1 MTTRS
6 GEFRFRGNRISYD
19 VHGTGERSLVLVHGL
34 LMNRRMYDVLAPE
47 IASRGFQVVA
57 VDLVG
62 HGRSA
67 RPADVRAHSMT
78 IYADLV
84 AELIEHLG
92 LDRPVVGGTSLGAN
106 VTLELAY
113 RHPESARGLVIEMP
127 VLEHALTAV
136 GLIFLPVMLGLQL
149 GAPALRVVAA
159 LARRVPRSNYL
170 VDIGLDWIRQ
180 DPEPSLA
187 VLRGLMFGEIG
198 PTRTQRRAIQH
209 PALIIGHHNDP
220 LHPFSDSGMV
230 VNEMP
235 GARLVEATSI
245 LEWRLNPG
253 RLNDELARFLDE
265 VYAGEPAAGAAP
277 ERRSSSAA

>member
-1 MTTRS
+1 MGS
-6 GEFRFRGNRISYD
+6 FRFRGQRIHFD
-19 VHGTGERSLVLVHGL
+19 ERGEGERAIVLIHGL
-34 LMNRRMYDVLAPE
+34 LMNGRMYDGLAPE
-47 IASRGFQVVA
+47 IASRGFRVIT
-57 VDLVG
+57 VDLLG

-67 RPADVRAHSMT
+67 RPDDVRAHSMT

-84 AELIEHLG
+84 ADLVEGLG

-106 VTLELAY
+106 VTLELAH
-113 RHPESARGLVIEMP
+113 RHPGSARALVIEMP

-170 VDIGLDWIRQ
+170 VDIGIDWIRQ

-198 PTRTQRRAIQH
+198 PTRTQRREINH
-209 PALIIGHHNDP
+209 PALVIGHHNDP
-220 LHPFSDSGMV
+220 LHPFSDSGMLV
-230 VNEMP
+230 DEMS

-245 LEWRLNPG
+245 LEWRLSPG
-253 RLNDELARFLDE
+253 RLNDELARFAAE
-265 VYAGEPAAGAAP
+265 AYAEPGAGTAR
-277 ERRSSSAA
+277 RRSSTAA

>member
-1 MTTRS
+1 MGT
-6 GEFRFRGNRISYD
+6 FRFRGHRIHYD
-19 VHGTGERSLVLVHGL
+19 DRGDGDRALVLIHGL
-34 LMNRRMYDVLAPE
+34 LMNGRMYDDLVPE
-47 IASRGFQVVA
+47 MVSRGFRVVT
-57 VDLVG
+57 VDLLG

-67 RPADVRAHSMT
+67 RPDDVRVHSMT

-84 AELIEHLG
+84 AELVEHLG

-106 VTLELAY
+106 VTLELAH
-113 RHPESARGLVIEMP
+113 RHPGSARALVIEMP

-149 GAPALRVVAA
+149 GAPVLRVVAA

-170 VDIGLDWIRQ
+170 ADIVLDWIRQ

-198 PTRTQRRAIQH
+198 PTRTQRREIHH
-209 PALIIGHHNDP
+209 PALVIGHRNDP
-220 LHPFSDSGMV
+220 LHPFSDSGMLV
-230 VNEMP
+230 DEMP

-245 LEWRLNPG
+245 LEWRLDPG
-253 RLNDELARFLDE
+253 RLDDELARFLAE
-265 VYAGEPAAGAAP
+265 AYVEPAAGLAKR
-277 ERRSSSAA
+277 RRSSAA

>member
-1 MTTRS
+1 MGT
-6 GEFRFRGNRISYD
+6 FRFRGQRIHFD
-19 VHGTGERSLVLVHGL
+19 EHGDGERSLVLIHGL
-34 LMNRRMYDVLAPE
+34 LMNGRMYDGLAPE
-47 IASRGFQVVA
+47 IAARGFRVIT
-57 VDLVG
+57 VDLLG
-62 HGRSA
+62 HGHSA

-78 IYADLV
+78 IYADLIADLV
-84 AELIEHLG
+84 EYLE

-113 RHPESARGLVIEMP
+113 RHPGSTRAIVIEMP

-149 GAPALRVVAA
+149 GAPLLRGVAA
-159 LARRVPRSNYL
+159 LARRIPRSNYL

-198 PTRTQRRAIQH
+198 PTRTQRREIHH
-209 PALIIGHHNDP
+209 PALVVGHHNDP
-220 LHPFSDSGMV
+220 LHPFSDSGTLV
-230 VNEMP
+230 EEMP

-245 LEWRLNPG
+245 LEWRLNPS
-253 RLNDELARFLDE
+253 RLNDELVRFLSE
-265 VYAGEPAAGAAP
+265 AYAEPGATA

>member
-1 MTTRS
+1 MVNT
-6 GEFRFRGNRISYD
+6 GEFRFRGNRIEYD
-19 VHGTGERSLVLVHGL
+19 VHGDGERTLVLIHGL
-34 LMNRRMYDVLAPE
+34 LMNRRMYDTLAPE
-47 IASRGFQVVA
+47 IASRGYRVVT
-57 VDLVG
+57 VDLLG
-62 HGRSA
+62 HGASA
-67 RPADVRAHSMT
+67 RPADVRAHSMQ

-84 AELIEHLG
+84 AELVEHLE

-113 RHPESARGLVIEMP
+113 NHPESARALLIEMP

-149 GAPALRVVAA
+149 GRPLLKGLAA
-159 LARRVPRSNYL
+159 VARRVPRTSYL
-170 VDIGLDWIRQ
+170 VDIGLDWVRQ

-198 PTRTQRRAIQH
+198 PTRRQRREIAH
-209 PALIIGHHNDP
+209 PSLVIGHHNDP

-230 VNEMP
+230 VEEMP

-253 RLNDELARFLDE
+253 RLNEELARFLDE
-265 VYAGEPAAGAAP
+265 AYTEPGSRRAASRQG
-277 ERRSSSAA
+277 RSSSAA

>member
-1 MTTRS
+1 
-6 GEFRFRGNRISYD
+6 
-19 VHGTGERSLVLVHGL
+19 
-34 LMNRRMYDVLAPE
+34 
-47 IASRGFQVVA
+47 
-57 VDLVG
+57 
-62 HGRSA
+62 
-67 RPADVRAHSMT
+67 MT

-84 AELIEHLG
+84 ADLVEYLE

-113 RHPESARGLVIEMP
+113 RHPGSTRAIVIEMP

-149 GAPALRVVAA
+149 GAPLLRGVAA
-159 LARRVPRSNYL
+159 LARRIPRSNYL

-198 PTRTQRRAIQH
+198 PTRTQRREIHH
-209 PALIIGHHNDP
+209 PALVVGHHNDP
-220 LHPFSDSGMV
+220 LHPFSDSGTLV
-230 VNEMP
+230 EEMP

-245 LEWRLNPG
+245 LEWRLNPS
-253 RLNDELARFLDE
+253 RLNDELVRFLSE
-265 VYAGEPAAGAAP
+265 AYAEPGATA

>member
-1 MTTRS
+1 
-6 GEFRFRGNRISYD
+6 
-19 VHGTGERSLVLVHGL
+19 VLIHGL
-34 LMNRRMYDVLAPE
+34 LMNRRMYDSLAPE
-47 IASRGFQVVA
+47 IASRGYRVVT

-62 HGRSA
+62 HGASD
-67 RPADVRAHSMT
+67 RPDNVRAHSMT

-84 AELIEHLG
+84 AELVEHLE

-106 VTLELAY
+106 VTLELAH
-113 RHPESARGLVIEMP
+113 RHPEAARALLIEMP

-149 GAPALRVVAA
+149 GRPLLKGLAA
-159 LARRVPRSNYL
+159 VARRVPRSHYL
-170 VDIGLDWIRQ
+170 VDIGLDSIRQ
-180 DPEPSLA
+180 EPEPSLA

-198 PTRTQRRAIQH
+198 PTRRQRNEIAH
-209 PALIIGHHNDP
+209 PALVIGHRNDP
-220 LHPFSDSGMV
+220 LHPFSDSGTLV
-230 VNEMP
+230 EELP

>member
-1 MTTRS
+1 MMQT
-6 GEFRFRGNRISYD
+6 GEFRFRGQRVEYD
-19 VHGTGERSLVLVHGL
+19 VHGEGDRALVLIHGL
-34 LMNRRMYDVLAPE
+34 LMNRRMYDTLAPE
-47 IASRGFQVVA
+47 IASRGFRVVT

-62 HGRSA
+62 HGASS
-67 RPADVRAHSMT
+67 RPDDVRAHSMM

-84 AELIEHLG
+84 AELVEHLQ

-113 RHPESARGLVIEMP
+113 CHPESTRALLIEMP

-149 GAPALRVVAA
+149 GRPVLKLVAA
-159 LARRVPRSNYL
+159 GARRVPRSNYL

-198 PTRTQRRAIQH
+198 PTRRQRKEIAH
-209 PALIIGHHNDP
+209 PALVIGHHNDP

-230 VNEMP
+230 VEEMP

-253 RLNDELARFLDE
+253 RLNEELAGFLDE
-265 VYAGEPAAGAAP
+265 AYAQPGAERA

>member
-1 MTTRS
+1 MGT
-6 GEFRFRGNRISYD
+6 FRFRGQRIHYD
-19 VHGTGERSLVLVHGL
+19 DRGASDRAVVLIHGL
-34 LMNRRMYDVLAPE
+34 LMNGRMYDGLAP
-47 IASRGFQVVA
+47 AMVARRFRVVT
-57 VDLVG
+57 VDLLG

-67 RPADVRAHSMT
+67 RPDDVRAHSMT

-84 AELIEHLG
+84 ADLVDHLE

-106 VTLELAY
+106 VTLELAH
-113 RHPESARGLVIEMP
+113 RHPGSARALVIEMP

-149 GAPALRVVAA
+149 GAPVLRGVAA
-159 LARRVPRSNYL
+159 VARRVPRSNYL

-198 PTRTQRRAIQH
+198 PTRTQRREIHH
-209 PALIIGHHNDP
+209 PALVIGHHNDP
-220 LHPFSDSGMV
+220 LHPFSDSGMLV
-230 VNEMP
+230 DEMP

-245 LEWRLNPG
+245 LEWRLDPG
-253 RLNDELARFLDE
+253 RLNDEFGRFVAE
-265 VYAGEPAAGAAP
+265 AYAEPGAERAKR
-277 ERRSSSAA
+277 RRSSAA

>member
-1 MTTRS
+1 MET
-6 GEFRFRGNRISYD
+6 GEFRFRGQRVEYD
-19 VHGTGERSLVLVHGL
+19 IHGEGDRTLVLIHGL
-34 LMNRRMYDVLAPE
+34 LMNRRMYDGLAPE
-47 IASRGFQVVA
+47 IASRGCRVVT

-62 HGRSA
+62 HGASA

-84 AELIEHLG
+84 ADLVEHLE

-113 RHPESARGLVIEMP
+113 NHPDATRALLIEMP

-136 GLIFLPVMLGLQL
+136 GLIFLPVMLGLQV
-149 GAPALRVVAA
+149 GAPMLRLVGAG
-159 LARRVPRSNYL
+159 ARLIPRSHYL
-170 VDIGLDWIRQ
+170 VDIGLDWVRQ

-198 PTRTQRRAIQH
+198 PTRTQRNQINH
-209 PALIIGHHNDP
+209 PALVIGHHNDP

-230 VNEMP
+230 VEEMP

-253 RLNDELARFLDE
+253 RLNEELARFLDE
-265 VYAGEPAAGAAP
+265 AYAPAGARSKSS
-277 ERRSSSAA
+277 RRSSSAA

>member
-1 MTTRS
+1 MQT
-6 GEFRFRGNRISYD
+6 GEFRFRGQRVEYD
-19 VHGTGERSLVLVHGL
+19 VLGEGEGERALVLIHGL
-34 LMNRRMYDVLAPE
+34 LMNRRMYDTLAPE
-47 IASRGFQVVA
+47 IASRGFKVVT

-62 HGRSA
+62 HGASS
-67 RPADVRAHSMT
+67 RPDDVRAHSMM
-78 IYADLV
+78 IYAELV
-84 AELIEHLG
+84 AELVEHLQ

-113 RHPESARGLVIEMP
+113 RHPESTRALLIEMP

-149 GAPALRVVAA
+149 GRPVLKLVAA
-159 LARRVPRSNYL
+159 GARRVPRTNYL

-198 PTRTQRRAIQH
+198 PTRRQRKEIPH
-209 PALIIGHHNDP
+209 PALVIGHHNDP

-230 VNEMP
+230 VEEMP

-253 RLNDELARFLDE
+253 RLNEELAGFLDE
-265 VYAGEPAAGAAP
+265 AYAEPGAERRA